1 MHVAFLHSKTGLIV
15 TVNAATGLAD
25 KILFTFN
32 SIHCV
37 PFLESHG
44 SALLSTDLFMKLVD
58 SVHWGRKDG
67 FVSTRH

>member
-15 TVNAATGLAD
+15 TINAAVGLTD

-32 SIHCV
+32 SIQCV

-44 SALLSTDLFMKLVD
+44 SALLSADLF
-58 SVHWGRKDG
+58 
-67 FVSTRH
+67 